1 MKWKK
6 WFFILWAVIIIVTLV
21 YSVNF
26 KDSISQVLMR
36 DIDDYR
42 VLVDDSSGETEPYFR
57 TEGISMQQLY
67 DEADIVVEV
76 TATNDRKA
84 EYQAV
89 LTKVTVNKVYKGE
102 KTLEDNDIYVYEY
115 VSIDKID
122 DRITMQIM
130 EVNNLMKEGNH
141 YYLLL
146 DFLEMP
152 EGYRYDEIS
161 SRTYLYVN
169 VPFGKWSKEEPVLSM
184 MPEDGSEILDQY
196 KNIKDIDAFLRN
208 QEYKETYERKREE
221 FLALIR

>member
-6 WFFILWAVIIIVTLV
+6 WFFILWAAIIIVTLV

-26 KDSISQVLMR
+26 KDSISQVVMR

-42 VLVDDSSGETEPYFR
+42 VLVVDSSGETEPYFR
-57 TEGISMQQLY
+57 TEEMSMQQLY

-141 YYLLL
+141 YYQYCRRKN
-146 DFLEMP
+146 F
-152 EGYRYDEIS
+152 GIS
-161 SRTYLYVN
+161 GRK
-169 VPFGKWSKEEPVLSM
+169 FG
-184 MPEDGSEILDQY
+184 
-196 KNIKDIDAFLRN
+196 
-208 QEYKETYERKREE
+208 QER
-221 FLALIR
+221 L